1 MKKGRLILLNDKEMY
16 DTKQSAAADTA
27 KEGEKVTLSV
37 IRERIDAVDNAIRE
51 LLLDRLECSKLVAE
65 YKISSGDYSVYRPD
79 REEEMVRRL
88 SADVPEVLR
97 KHYISSLK
105 AIISESRA
113 YQYDL
118 IFDRKKE
125 EVLAKV
131 MKSLTE
137 KTGDGGST
145 NCGSEVSVK
154 IKGSC
159 SGAVSI
165 RMTNLNVT
173 EAVPRT
179 IAAINDYGFKLES
192 FKYKNTELDFCGYE
206 NEESVCAEN
215 GSAEGECMEFV
226 ISGNIDTEHLAR
238 LIFRLL
244 DETGDIKIG

>member
-1 MKKGRLILLNDKEMY
+1 MY

-154 IKGSC
+154 MKGAC
-159 SGAVSI
+159 SGAVNI

-206 NEESVCAEN
+206 NDESVCAEN

-244 DETGDIKIG
+244 DETGDIKMGLH